1 MNRAINFTAI
11 LVATSLLLF
20 GCSKSDDSSA
30 SSSSDEV
37 SAISGS
43 SAISLSSK
51 VSVVEPKTT
60 ASTNAPAYRTA
71 NAIDTTGFAATAE
84 YNKDDTSTY
93 VYEESADPLNLVN
106 EILCQIK
113 QGRPDLMMN
122 EGNYKAQ
129 IDGNKCG
136 TMTGDSQSNA
146 PSYDM
151 WILNGSR
158 TEGEPMVMKA
168 WVPQDDGTIHANM
181 KVYQPPSTDYPMG
194 FFKMNFKK
202 VGTNGTEGMKGT

>member
-1 MNRAINFTAI
+1 MNRAINLLSI
-11 LVATSLLLF
+11 LVVTSLFLF
-20 GCSKSDDSSA
+20 GCSSDDSS
-30 SSSSDEV
+30 SSTSDEV
-37 SAISGS
+37 SAASGS

-71 NAIDTTGFAATAE
+71 NAIDATGFAATTE

-93 VYEESADPLNLVN
+93 VYEESAEPLDLVN
-106 EILCQIK
+106 NILCQIK
-113 QGRPDLMMN
+113 QGRPDLMLN

-129 IDGNKCG
+129 IDGNKCQ

-151 WILNGSR
+151 GILNGSR

-168 WVPQDDGTIHANM
+168 WVPQDDGTIHAN
-181 KVYQPPSTDYPMG
+181 
-194 FFKMNFKK
+194 
-202 VGTNGTEGMKGT
+202 

>member
-1 MNRAINFTAI
+1 MNRAITLLSI
-11 LVATSLLLF
+11 LLVTSLVFL
-20 GCSKSDDSSA
+20 GCSKSDDSSS

-37 SAISGS
+37 SAASGS

-84 YNKDDTSTY
+84 YNTDDTSTF
-93 VYEESADPLNLVN
+93 VFEESADPLSLVN

-113 QGRPDLMMN
+113 QSRPDIMMN

-129 IDGNKCG
+129 IDRAKCG
-136 TMTGDSQSNA
+136 AMTGDSQSNA

-151 WILNGSR
+151 WLSL
-158 TEGEPMVMKA
+158 
-168 WVPQDDGTIHANM
+168 IHI
-181 KVYQPPSTDYPMG
+181 
-194 FFKMNFKK
+194 
-202 VGTNGTEGMKGT
+202 